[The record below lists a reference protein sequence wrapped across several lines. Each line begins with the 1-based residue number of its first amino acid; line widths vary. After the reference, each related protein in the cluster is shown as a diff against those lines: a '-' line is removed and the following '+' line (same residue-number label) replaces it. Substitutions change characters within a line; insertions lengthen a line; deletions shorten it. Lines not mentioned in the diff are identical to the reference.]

1 MLQRR
6 LVVAYASGAYTT
18 TFFQN
23 DYRQVGQYSL
33 SNHNCYAFHLP
44 CQKQTGQSPA
54 VARDF
59 RATPLPFRLLI
70 SGIVVG
76 LVFTLSLTSRATTL
90 PFRLLLTS
98 SVIVE
103 LVFTLCLTSWATALP
118 FRLLLASSVI
128 VGLVF
133 PLHLTPSATTPAF
146 RLLLISRFNGRLTSL
161 IPRSDQS
168 QKHSD
173 QNFP

>member
-1 MLQRR
+1 MPQGPTLQP
-6 LVVAYASGAYTT
+6 SSKI
-18 TFFQN
+18 
-23 DYRQVGQYSL
+23 DYQQVGQYSL

-59 RATPLPFRLLI
+59 QATPPPFRLLI
-70 SGIVVG
+70 SGIIVG
-76 LVFTLSLTSRATTL
+76 
-90 PFRLLLTS
+90 
-98 SVIVE
+98 

-146 RLLLISRFNGRLTSL
+146 RLLLISRFNGGRTSL
-161 IPRSDQS
+161 IHRSDQS
-168 QKHSD
+168 QNHSD
-173 QNFP
+173 KKISLKTNQFPL